1 MAMSSVLGSRPSAVM
16 LALCLA
22 LFALSTMLS
31 WGLYGSRCCEYLL
44 GPRATRPYQLV
55 FTLLI
60 FGAVTIDVADVWN
73 LADALNGFMAIPNLV
88 SVLALSGLVV
98 RTTKEYLQK
107 HS

>member
-1 MAMSSVLGSRPSAVM
+1 MVTV
-16 LALCLA
+16 
-22 LFALSTMLS
+22 LFAFSTMLS

-44 GPRATRPYQLV
+44 GPRAARPYLLV

-88 SVLALSGLVV
+88 AVLALSGLVV
-98 RTTKEYLQK
+98 RTTKEYMKK